1 MRSPPLAVL
10 ATWPESNYHSPDTRG
25 PAVLVVEMV
34 LLPLAVLAVA
44 GRMYARAFVLKRMW
58 LDDWLMLLSV
68 VRAPPLLHPP
78 PYASEARFIIVS
90 DRQIETDKS
99 VSPPHQQALCI
110 GLTVDVIL
118 ATQQF
123 GWNIHI
129 WDVTV
134 TSGQRGRMASI
145 AAQTLYLMASTT
157 IKTAILV
164 QYLRLVPLKGWF
176 RRMTWLSLAFV
187 VLTATSFILVVWLQ
201 CM

>member
-78 PYASEARFIIVS
+78 
-90 DRQIETDKS
+90 
-99 VSPPHQQALCI
+99 
-110 GLTVDVIL
+110 
-118 ATQQF
+118 
-123 GWNIHI
+123 GWTIHI